1 MKRAQLSLCASIV
14 AALATL
20 PAIAAAQSTVDD
32 ATLAGLN
39 TAEAPRVTQTVNS
52 ANVAPIQGTHLALV
66 GALTSQGAVSDA
78 TPMNHMQLVLRPSD
92 QRKAALE
99 WLIAAQHDPLSPLFH
114 HWITPKQFGKYFGA
128 IDSDVAATE
137 SWLKANGFTVN
148 GVYANNTQIDFSG
161 TAGQVNK
168 AFHTQMTRYTDFSQ
182 ESHIANASD
191 ISVPVALQSV
201 VVGAAGVNDFKPHA
215 LHVPNKVA
223 QFDPATQRFK
233 VQAQGT
239 AQSTAAASKKA
250 LSTKSA
256 ATPDAITFT
265 NGARGLVP
273 YDLAKMYGVD
283 TLRAKGITGK
293 NVTIAVVEDSS
304 MVPADWSNFVSQFS
318 LGSYGGSFSQIQPQ
332 ATGFTNCIDPTIA
345 NPGEDDGE
353 TLLDAEWS
361 TAMAPGAHI
370 VVASCDDSNSNNFF
384 GGVITAATNLV
395 NGDSR
400 PNVISASYGYGENNV
415 DAASKTAI
423 DLLWAQADVE
433 GISVFVSTGDS
444 GSNPSYNAGAIYNLP
459 INGAGI
465 SANALAT
472 SPNVTAVGGT
482 DTADVL
488 DGTTSQY
495 FSSKLNSTYG
505 SALSYV
511 PEIPW
516 NESCANPVA
525 AKANGYKSALDFCQ
539 ASLAADPN
547 GLTLTSESGSGGPSS
562 VDRKPFW
569 QQLVY
574 GAAND
579 KSRDIPDVSLFAG
592 SYGGDTWVIVCDATY
607 PCNPGFTGS
616 ISISGGTS
624 LASPMFAGIQALVD
638 QGLSRQGRV
647 ENQGNAAPTL
657 YALATLEYGGSFGYQ
672 PLSLDQCNSDR
683 GAKGT
688 SQCVFHNVTRGG
700 ISTQCIQQLPDT
712 VTPDCY
718 FYATIPNYE
727 LDYLGNLIPA
737 GSVQLGLTSTST
749 SKYVPAFSAQRG
761 WSFAAGLGSVNATNL
776 LSAWK
781 SFNRFWW

>member
-1 MKRAQLSLCASIV
+1 MKRGQLSLYACIV
-14 AALATL
+14 AA
-20 PAIAAAQSTVDD
+20 IAALPVAAFAQTAATDD

-39 TAEAPRVTQTVNS
+39 TAEAPRVTQTVNNNAVS
-52 ANVAPIQGTHLALV
+52 PIQNTHLSAV
-66 GALTSQGAVSDA
+66 NAMTSQGAVTDS
-78 TPMNHMQLVLRPSD
+78 TPLNHMQLVLRPSD
-92 QRKAALE
+92 RRRVALE
-99 WLIAAQHDPLSPLFH
+99 TLIAAQHDPNSPLFH
-114 HWITPKQFGKYFGA
+114 HWLTPRQYGKYFGA
-128 IDSDVAATE
+128 LDTDVAATVA
-137 SWLKANGFTVN
+137 WLKANGFTVN
-148 GVYANNTQIDFSG
+148 GTYANNTQIDFSG
-161 TAGQVNK
+161 NAGQVQR
-168 AFHTQMTRYTDFSQ
+168 AFHTQLNHYIDFNK
-182 ESHIANASD
+182 ESHIANAGD
-191 ISVPVALQSV
+191 ISVPSALQSV
-201 VVGAAGVNDFKPHA
+201 VAGVAGLNDFHPKA
-215 LHVPNKVA
+215 MHVPTKVA
-223 QFDPATQRFK
+223 QFDPATQRFNI
-233 VQAQGT
+233 QGQP
-239 AQSTAAASKKA
+239 AAGHASTNAKRGV
-250 LSTKSA
+250 T
-256 ATPDAITFT
+256 TDAITFT

-273 YDLAKMYGVD
+273 YDLAKMYGAD
-283 TLRAKGITGK
+283 SLHAQGITGK
-293 NVTIAVVEDSS
+293 NVTIAVVEDNS
-304 MVPADWSNFVSQFS
+304 MVPADWTNFVSQFS

-361 TAMAPGAHI
+361 TAIAPGAHI

-384 GGVITAATNLV
+384 GGVTTAATNLV
-395 NGDSR
+395 NGNDR
-400 PNVISASYGYGENNV
+400 PNIISASYGFGETDV
-415 DAASKTAI
+415 DAASKLAI
-423 DLLWAQADVE
+423 DQLWAQADAE

-444 GSNPSYNAGAIYNLP
+444 GSNPSFNAGAIFNLP
-459 INGAGI
+459 INGEGI

-488 DGTTSQY
+488 DGTSSKY
-495 FSSKLNSTYG
+495 FSTKLNSAYG
-505 SALSYV
+505 SVLSYV

-525 AKANGYKSALDFCQ
+525 AQASGFKSALDFCK

-569 QQLVY
+569 QRLVR

-579 KSRDIPDVSLFAG
+579 NSRDLPDVALFAG
-592 SYGGDTWVIVCDATY
+592 SYGGETWVIVCNASF

-638 QGLSRQGRV
+638 QGLSRRGQI

-657 YALATLEYGGSFGYQ
+657 YALASQEYGLPFGF
-672 PLSLDQCNSDR
+672 PPSSLDACNSDN

-688 SQCVFHNVTRGG
+688 GHCVFHNVTRGG

-712 VTPDCY
+712 VSPDCY
-718 FYATIPNYE
+718 FYATVTDYE
-727 LDYLGNLIPA
+727 LDVEGTLVPA

-749 SKYVPAFSAQRG
+749 SRYAPAYQAQRG
-761 WSFAAGLGSVNATNL
+761 WSFAAGLGSVNAGNL

-781 SFNRFWW
+781 SFNRSWW

>member
-1 MKRAQLSLCASIV
+1 MKRGHLSLYASIA
-14 AALATL
+14 AALLAL
-20 PAIAAAQSTVDD
+20 PAIASAQTASTDD
-32 ATLAGLN
+32 TALASLN
-39 TAEAPRVTQTVNS
+39 TAEAPRVTQTVNN
-52 ANVAPIQGTHLALV
+52 NVVSTLQNTHLSV
-66 GALTSQGAVSDA
+66 VNSLTSQGAVSDS
-78 TPMNHMQLVLRPSD
+78 TPLNHMQLVLRPSD
-92 QRKAALE
+92 LRKAALE
-99 WLIAAQHDPLSPLFH
+99 GLIVAQHDPNSPLFH
-114 HWITPKQFGKYFGA
+114 HWLTPQQYGQYFGA
-128 IDSDVAATE
+128 LTTDVAATAA
-137 SWLKANGFTVN
+137 WLKANGFTVN

-161 TAGQVNK
+161 TAAQVNR
-168 AFHTQMTRYTDFSQ
+168 AFHTQLKRYTTFSQ

-191 ISVPVALQSV
+191 ISVPSALQSV
-201 VVGAAGVNDFKPHA
+201 VAGVSGLNDFHPTA
-215 LHVPNKVA
+215 MHVPTKVA
-223 QFDPATQRFK
+223 KFDPATQRFK
-233 VQAQGT
+233 VQPASQGP
-239 AQSTAAASKKA
+239 ATAAK
-250 LSTKSA
+250 STV
-256 ATPDAITFT
+256 TTNAISFT

-283 TLRAKGITGK
+283 SLRASGITGK

-304 MVPADWSNFVSQFS
+304 MVPADWTNFVSQFN
-318 LGSYGGSFSQIQPQ
+318 LGSYGGTFAQIQPQ
-332 ATGFTNCIDPTIA
+332 ATGFTNCIDPNIA

-361 TAMAPGAHI
+361 TAIAPGAHI
-370 VVASCDDSNSNNFF
+370 VVASCDDSNSSNFF

-395 NGDSR
+395 NGSNR
-400 PNVISASYGYGENNV
+400 PNVISASYGYGESDV
-415 DAASKTAI
+415 DAASKVAI

-444 GSNPSYNAGAIYNLP
+444 GSNPSFNAGAIYNLP
-459 INGAGI
+459 INGEGI

-495 FSSKLNSTYG
+495 FSTKLNATYG

-516 NESCANPVA
+516 NQSCANQVA
-525 AKANGYKSALDFCQ
+525 AKANGYKSALAFCQ
-539 ASLAADPN
+539 ASLATDPN

-574 GAAND
+574 GAAKD
-579 KSRDIPDVSLFAG
+579 KSRDLPDVALFAG

-624 LASPMFAGIQALVD
+624 LASPMFAGIQALID
-638 QGLSRQGRV
+638 QGLGQHGNAA
-647 ENQGNAAPTL
+647 NQGNAAPTL
-657 YALATLEYGGSFGYQ
+657 YALASQEYGGPFGYQ
-672 PLSLDQCNSDR
+672 PTSLDACDSDN

-688 SQCVFHNVTRGG
+688 GQCVFHNVTRGG

-712 VTPDCY
+712 VTPNCY
-718 FYATIPNYE
+718 FYATIPDYE
-727 LDYLGNLIPA
+727 LDYEGTLIPA

-749 SKYVPAFSAQRG
+749 TSYIPAFSAQRG

-776 LSAWK
+776 LAAWK
-781 SFNRFWW
+781 SFNRSWW